1 MDVYVVLGFMGEPLG
16 VRFDPVTLEI
26 AVRAYARAMVMSD
39 KERMHQVDTMHVRIV
54 SQSNRSIQFGVFLNM
69 EDTPYTV
76 VDVVIFSTRSPLEL
90 H

>member
-16 VRFDPVTLEI
+16 VRFGPAMLEI
-26 AVRAYARAMVMSD
+26 AIRDYARAMVMSD
-39 KERMHQVDTMHVRIV
+39 NGRMHQVNTMHVRIV